1 LHLYRNPAQIFE
13 GRRTL
18 PDPIPLS
25 EAKIAILGLGLM
37 GGSLAMALQ
46 GKCTLL
52 VGADPQ
58 ARAVAQAT
66 ERKIVDQAASDPRE
80 ILPEANVV
88 ILAAPVRAILQL
100 LDQLPDLHPGEAVVL
115 DLGST
120 KSHITQAMRALP
132 ERFDPMGGHPMCGK
146 EKSSLE
152 HAEKSLY
159 QDAAFALTP
168 LERTSQ
174 RAHSLVLQIVQA
186 IGAHPLWLE
195 PAEHDRWVAATS
207 HMPFLLASALVA
219 ATPAEAASLI
229 GPGYLSVT
237 RLADSSNQMMMD
249 ILATN
254 RVNILTALNRFQEKV
269 QELSDL
275 LAGKDDERLAQILS
289 SVSAQHKQL
298 IKAKH
303 GGGKS

>member
-1 LHLYRNPAQIFE
+1 
-13 GRRTL
+13 L
-18 PDPIPLS
+18 PDPITLS

-46 GKCTLL
+46 GKCALL
-52 VGADPQ
+52 LGADPQ
-58 ARAVAQAT
+58 ARAVAQAK
-66 ERKIVDQAASDPRE
+66 ERKIVDRAAEDPRK

-88 ILAAPVRAILQL
+88 ILAAPVGAILQL
-100 LDQLPDLHPGEAVVL
+100 LDQLPHLHPGKAVVL

-120 KSHITQAMRALP
+120 KASITQAMQALP
-132 ERFDPMGGHPMCGK
+132 ERFDPVGGHPMCGK

-152 HAEKSLY
+152 HAEKALY
-159 QDAAFALTP
+159 RGAAFVLTP
-168 LERTSQ
+168 LERTSL
-174 RAHSLVLQIVQA
+174 RARALVGEFVQA

-219 ATPAEAASLI
+219 ATPAEAAPLI
-229 GPGYLSVT
+229 GPGYLSST
-237 RLADSSNQMMMD
+237 RLAGSSTQMMMD

-254 RVNILTALNRFQEKV
+254 RVNILTALNRFQEKI
-269 QELSDL
+269 QNLSSM
-275 LAGKDDERLAQILS
+275 LASENDDRLAKFLS
-289 SVSAQHKQL
+289 SVSAQQEQL
-298 IKAKH
+298 IKAKQ

>member
-1 LHLYRNPAQIFE
+1 LHLYRNPAQSFE
-13 GRRTL
+13 GRPTL
-18 PDPIPLS
+18 PDPIALS

-46 GKCTLL
+46 GKCALL

-58 ARAVAQAT
+58 ARTVTQAT
-66 ERKIVDQAASDPRE
+66 QRKIVDRAASDPRE

-100 LDQLPDLHPGEAVVL
+100 LDQLPDLHPGEALVL

-120 KSHITQAMRALP
+120 KSHITQAMQALP

-159 QDAAFALTP
+159 QDAAFVLTP

-174 RAHSLVLQIVQA
+174 RARSLVLQIVQA

-207 HMPFLLASALVA
+207 HVPFLLASALVA
-219 ATPAEAASLI
+219 ATPAEAVSLI

-275 LAGKDDERLAQILS
+275 LAGEDDERLAQILS
-289 SVSAQHKQL
+289 SVSAQHEQS